1 MKADE
6 KEIRTF
12 NDTGIYMPCFAGGSV
27 YISADLD
34 GRFIDEPEADI
45 YNNISSIKAFLP
57 SFHPS
62 EWFQSYREV
71 LSRFDL
77 LMYIGNSLFYGLCVA
92 AGAVIINGMAGFA
105 FAKLQFTGK
114 KCCLPYCWRF

>member
-1 MKADE
+1 MRRKFGPLTILEYICLVLLTALFIFPLIWMVASSMK
-6 KEIRTF
+6 
-12 NDTGIYMPCFAGGSV
+12 
-27 YISADLD
+27 
-34 GRFIDEPEADI
+34 PEADI

-114 KCCLPYCWRF
+114 KCCLPYCWHF